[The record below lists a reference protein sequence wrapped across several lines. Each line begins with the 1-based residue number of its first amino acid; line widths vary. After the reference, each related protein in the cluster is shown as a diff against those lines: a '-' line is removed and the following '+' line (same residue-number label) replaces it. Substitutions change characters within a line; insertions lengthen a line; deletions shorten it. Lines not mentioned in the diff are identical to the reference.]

1 MDFPYG
7 ETVQVLTAGTTTDP
21 YSGDPVSAWELDDGQ
36 TWTTEPSERDVERV
50 AVGDGG
56 TFEPVQDARNALE
69 ADYDLILPTGDPI
82 TRYDRVRVRGDICD
96 VVGKPF
102 LWHSPFTGWEPGIVV
117 HVKFAEG

>member
-1 MDFPYG
+1 MDFPHG
-7 ETVQVLTAGTTTDP
+7 ETVQVLTAGTVTDP
-21 YSGDPVSAWELDDGQ
+21 YSG
-36 TWTTEPSERDVERV
+36 EPTQDWDTATERDVERV

-56 TFEPVQDARNALE
+56 TFEPAQDARNALE

-82 TRYDRVRVRGDICD
+82 TRFDRVRVRGDVCD

-117 HVKFAEG
+117 HVKLSEG